1 MTENNNKA
9 ACMYNIYS
17 FINRTKHIQPSAGMH
32 TSLSVRTDSNRLF
45 DTSSQT
51 DHQNWPASG
60 PGEHVT

>member
-1 MTENNNKA
+1 
-9 ACMYNIYS
+9 MYNIYS
-17 FINRTKHIQPSAGMH
+17 FINRTEHIQPSVGMH

-51 DHQNWPASG
+51 DCQNWPASG